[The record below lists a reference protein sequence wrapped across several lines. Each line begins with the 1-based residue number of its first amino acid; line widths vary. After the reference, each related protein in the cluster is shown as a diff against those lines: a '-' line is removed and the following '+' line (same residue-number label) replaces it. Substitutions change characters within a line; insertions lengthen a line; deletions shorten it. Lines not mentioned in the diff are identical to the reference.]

1 MFGLDLKKRNADP
14 NNLGEIEEHHRQSD
28 GRAGA
33 RLSQDGATLVT
44 WSSQRRIERE
54 NLTD

>member
-14 NNLGEIEEHHRQSD
+14 NNLGAMGEHHRQTD
-28 GRAGA
+28 GGSGA

-44 WSSQRRIERE
+44 WSSHRRIERE